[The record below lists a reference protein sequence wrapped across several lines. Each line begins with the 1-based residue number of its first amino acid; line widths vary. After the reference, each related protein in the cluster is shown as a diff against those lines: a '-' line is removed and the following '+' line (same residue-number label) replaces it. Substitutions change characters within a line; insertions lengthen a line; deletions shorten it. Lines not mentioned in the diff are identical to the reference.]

1 MWYRDGMPGFAH
13 PAFLLLLPVAVLVA
27 WRHLRRRRPALRF
40 PDASLFLG
48 LPVGRAARAKWG
60 GTIFRGLI
68 LAGLILAAANPR
80 WPDLRTRIPVDGVAI
95 VLVLDVSDSMGQP
108 DYGTPP
114 VSRLTAAKQAFR
126 LFVAGGTAPDGT
138 RLDGRPND
146 QLALVTF
153 AAVPQTTCP
162 LTLNHTVLLKV
173 LDEQQTLNGI
183 HGGTNIG
190 DALLEALVRL
200 DAAGERPKLVVL
212 FSDGESNTSG
222 NGTLTPVQSAGL
234 AEKLGIPVHTI
245 DCGGDGPTTAP
256 DEARQRA
263 DGRATMDAVAG
274 MTGGKA
280 FVADSAEELRD
291 VLKGIDAL
299 TRQPAPAPRYR
310 RFHDFGVWCGL
321 AAVGL
326 LAALALLERT
336 RWRTL
341 P

>member
-1 MWYRDGMPGFAH
+1 MLGFAH
-13 PAFLLLLPVAVLVA
+13 PAFLLLLPLAPLLA

-40 PDASLFLG
+40 PDTSLFAG

-60 GTIFRGLI
+60 GAILRGLI

-95 VLVLDVSDSMGQP
+95 ILVLDVSDSMKEP
-108 DYGTPP
+108 DFGTPGGP
-114 VSRLTAAKQAFR
+114 AVTRLGAAKQAFR

-173 LDEQQTLNGI
+173 LDEQKALDGI
-183 HGGTNIG
+183 HAGTNIG
-190 DALLEALVRL
+190 DALAEALIRL

-212 FSDGESNTSG
+212 LSDGEHNKSG
-222 NGTLTPVQSAGL
+222 MESLIPVQTADL
-234 AEKLGIPVHTI
+234 AKKLGIPVHTI
-245 DCGGDGPTTAP
+245 DCGGDGPTTTP

-263 DGRATMDAVAG
+263 DGRATLDAVAG

-280 FVADSAEELRD
+280 FVANSAEELRE

-310 RFHDFGVWCGL
+310 RYHDFGVWCGL
-321 AAVGL
+321 AAAGL